1 MDPTLL
7 QILQSFA
14 NASIE
19 LQRLREA
26 HEELEAKNEQLA
38 ARVAELEAA
47 SEPTPI
53 GKAQEA

>member
-53 GKAQEA
+53 SKAQEA